1 MKNVK
6 ELRNKLGLSQIELA
20 VKAGISA
27 ATLISIE
34 KGTGNPNKS
43 TLRCIAQA
51 LGIDVEQLKG
61 D

>member
-1 MKNVK
+1 MENVK
-6 ELRNKLGLSQIELA
+6 EIREKLGLSQIELA
-20 VKAGISA
+20 VKAGVGVSSVIA
-27 ATLISIE
+27 VE